1 MLFSIFCGL
10 IPNDELKTVPHV
22 EHRGNRFERIFCFS
36 KFWDQRRWENSES
49 AYKVKIQHNKTQT
62 KMIDWYRLWYA
73 KGNLPVKIPS
83 KVMRAEG
90 RKVESKYLMRWNL
103 SPRTCIMYIQV
114 NAWPLTFQGSNCRK
128 LDKVGANADNKY
140 GNINQLAVIH
150 FWWPLHFGCR
160 PFRFI

>member
-1 MLFSIFCGL
+1 
-10 IPNDELKTVPHV
+10 
-22 EHRGNRFERIFCFS
+22 
-36 KFWDQRRWENSES
+36 
-49 AYKVKIQHNKTQT
+49 
-62 KMIDWYRLWYA
+62 MINWHRLWYIIYA
-73 KGNLPVKIPS
+73 KGNLPAKIPS

-90 RKVESKYLMRWNL
+90 WKVKSKYLMRWNL
-103 SPRTCIMYIQV
+103 SPRLCIYIQV

-160 PFRFI
+160 LFRFIEIWLTIFQTITWIHTSALKGVFTVQKGLKHVLQGATWAQIAEIKIA